1 MKNYALH
8 LLRMILKPDSTTS
21 ILDIDA
27 FGLLVGLFSTLP
39 SLGDRSSDGIHDV
52 KGVPQFN
59 PILVNISK
67 FGQHLNI
74 LLLEFICCVVFD

>member
-8 LLRMILKPDSTTS
+8 LLRMVLAPDSTTS

-27 FGLLVGLFSTLP
+27 FGLLVGLFSSLP
-39 SLGDRSSDGIHDV
+39 SLGDPAAESNEF

-59 PILVNISK
+59 PVLVKADSY
-67 FGQHLNI
+67 F
-74 LLLEFICCVVFD
+74 